1 MKLRENYKQVD
12 SAFERLFVKI
22 TRRRQVEERRMYE
35 KMRRLKA
42 FHLLSKLSGSKSI
55 TIAEICRVA
64 VKSLRESFQN
74 PEFACA
80 RMIIGNREFRTA
92 NYMETQWRN
101 TAPVIVN
108 DRVLG
113 NIETCYIYE
122 RPGGEDI
129 ESMAGELSF
138 LNEISEHLAPILRR
152 TALEKEVSQQLEE
165 HQ

>member
-1 MKLRENYKQVD
+1 MKLRDNYKLVD

-22 TRRRQVEERRMYE
+22 SRRRQVEERCMNE

-42 FHLLSKLSGSKSI
+42 FHLLSKISGREAI
-55 TIAEICRVA
+55 TITEICRVA
-64 VKSLRESFQN
+64 VKSLRDSFQN
-74 PEFACA
+74 PEYACA

-92 NYMETQWRN
+92 NYLETQWRN
-101 TAPVIVN
+101 TAPVIIN
-108 DRVLG
+108 DTVIG
-113 NIETCYIYE
+113 NIETGYIYE

-138 LNEISEHLAPILRR
+138 LKEISEHLAMMLRLTEAER
-152 TALEKEVSQQLEE
+152 EVSQQLEE